1 MQTKESKELTALLL
15 KSDDVFDVD
24 TPLELIFAPPPGEA
38 GLLSFAQIVLLL
50 TYAEV
55 LSFNHR
61 RDVVLEFGASWI
73 TVSSPGRPQIV
84 FNEDAAPEAVISGN
98 LLWMP
103 DAQGFGLTFE
113 LDCILDVAR
122 LKAKGGANG

>member
-1 MQTKESKELTALLL
+1 MQTNESKELTALLL
-15 KSDDVFDVD
+15 QSDDVFDVD
-24 TPLELIFAPPPGEA
+24 TPLRPMFAPPPGEA
-38 GLLSFAQIVLLL
+38 GLLSFEQIVLLL
-50 TYAEV
+50 TFAEV

-61 RDVVLEFGASWI
+61 RGVSLEFSASSI
-73 TVSSPGRPQIV
+73 YVSSPGWPQIV

-113 LDCILDVAR
+113 LDCILDVER
-122 LKAKGGANG
+122 LKAAGAANG